1 MVSPIDPNNPTG
13 QPFNDL
19 ICPAAYV
26 GSTARDAVQI
36 EAMQNVI
43 NEQQST
49 LDGFTG
55 GSEVINEIHAP
66 SVIDISCLFED
77 EIDD

>member
-1 MVSPIDPNNPTG
+1 MKDPNNPTG
-13 QPFNDL
+13 QPYNDL

-26 GSTARDAVQI
+26 GSTVGDAVQI

-43 NEQQST
+43 DEQQSY
-49 LDGFTG
+49 LDAFAGV
-55 GSEVINEIHAP
+55 SEVISEIHQP
-66 SVIDISCLFED
+66 SGIDISCLWED